1 MHATTGPA
9 GVSGAIAPLVAGFVT
24 VLVGFTSSYAIVVQA
39 GLAMGLDAAGLA
51 TMTAALALGVGL
63 TTLLP
68 SLLLRVPV
76 VTAWST
82 PGAALLVVG
91 LQGVSLGEAIGAFV
105 ACGLFTVLAGATG
118 WFQRA
123 MHRMPLSLASALL
136 AGVLLRFGLDAF
148 ASLASAPAIVA
159 AMIGTWLVARRL
171 SSRWAVPLA
180 LAAGIA
186 VVAAG
191 GQWPSVGGWTAPAV
205 APLSAPIFSL
215 SSLLGVALPLFIVT
229 MASQNL
235 PGIAVMQA
243 SGYKAPVSAMLVATG
258 IATVSLA
265 PFGAFAINFAAITAA
280 LCMGPEAHP
289 DPARRWLAAAAAGL
303 LYLVTA
309 AFAGPIAGV
318 FAALPFELV
327 ATIAGLALLPTIARG
342 LQVAVADEAQR
353 EPAVITFLVT
363 ASGLTLFGIGPAF
376 WGVAFGAAALWL
388 WRRPQASSR

>member
-1 MHATTGPA
+1 MHVTTGPA
-9 GVSGAIAPLVAGFVT
+9 GVAGAIAPLVAGFVV

-51 TMTAALALGVGL
+51 TMTAALALGVGV

-91 LQGVSLGEAIGAFV
+91 LQGVSLAEAIGAFV
-105 ACGLFTVLAGATG
+105 VCGLLTVLVGATG
-118 WFQRA
+118 WFQRV
-123 MHRMPLSLASALL
+123 MHRIPLSLASALL
-136 AGVLLRFGLDAF
+136 AGVLVRFGLDAF
-148 ASLASAPAIVA
+148 ASLATAPAIVA
-159 AMIGTWLVARRL
+159 AMIATWLVARRVA
-171 SSRWAVPLA
+171 SRWAVPLA
-180 LAAGIA
+180 LGAGIA
-186 VVAAG
+186 VVVAG
-191 GQWPSVGGWTAPAV
+191 GLWPAV
-205 APLSAPIFSL
+205 PVLAAPSILPLSSPAFSP
-215 SSLLGVALPLFIVT
+215 SALLGVALPLFIVT

-243 SGYKAPVSAMLVATG
+243 SGYPAPVSAMLVATG
-258 IATVSLA
+258 IATVTLA
-265 PFGAFAINFAAITAA
+265 PFGVFAISFAAITAA

-289 DPARRWLAAAAAGL
+289 DPARRWLAAVAAGT
-303 LYLVTA
+303 LYLLTA

-318 FAALPFELV
+318 FSALPFELV

-342 LQVAVADEAQR
+342 LQLAVADEAQR

-363 ASGLTLFGIGPAF
+363 ASGLTLLGIGPAF
-376 WGVAFGAAALWL
+376 WGLAFGAAALWF
-388 WRRPQASSR
+388 WRRPQAPA

>member
-1 MHATTGPA
+1 MRIVLGPA
-9 GVSGAIAPLVAGFVT
+9 AAAGMVSPLVAGFVT

-51 TMTAALALGVGL
+51 TMTAALALGMGL

-91 LQGVSLGEAIGAFV
+91 LQGVSLPEAIGAFI
-105 ACGLFTVLAGATG
+105 ACGLLLALAGATG
-118 WFQRA
+118 IFERL
-123 MHRMPLSLASALL
+123 MHRIPLSLASALL

-148 ASLASAPAIVA
+148 GALSSAPAIAATMVA
-159 AMIGTWLVARRL
+159 TFLVARRL
-171 SSRWAVPLA
+171 TVRWSVPLT
-180 LAAGIA
+180 LAAGVA
-186 VVAAG
+186 VVVAAG
-191 GQWPSVGGWTAPAV
+191 QWPVVQGWSLPSV
-205 APLSAPIFSL
+205 APLSVPAFSVA
-215 SSLLGVALPLFIVT
+215 SMLGVALPLFVVT

-235 PGIAVMQA
+235 PGVAVMQA
-243 SGYKAPVSAMLVATG
+243 SGYRAPVSAMLVVTG
-258 IATVSLA
+258 IATVTLA
-265 PFGAFAINFAAITAA
+265 PFGVFALNFAAITAA

-289 DPARRWLAAAAAGL
+289 DPARRWRAAAAAGV

-309 AFAGPIAGV
+309 MFAAPLASV

-342 LQVAVADEAQR
+342 LQAAVAVEAER
-353 EPAVITFLVT
+353 EPAVITFLTT

-376 WGVAFGAAALWL
+376 WGVAFGAAALWF
-388 WRRPQASSR
+388 WRRPAP